1 MGMFDYITCLYPLPE
16 GLPPGERFQTK
27 DLTNAL
33 MEYTITAD
41 GHLQEASASEDR
53 TGFTGTIELYWSN
66 VVASGPGLYTRT
78 GEDAHVLEYRITFV
92 TGSVVRVEELKNE
105 YKPALESSKFPL
117 WKMPSAEEQRQFEER
132 RSEPL
137 TGRTMW
143 LWFGGHKTGYAVKVI
158 AESEHQLVL
167 QAEDDRFQILDR
179 GSRDRLLFDSQE
191 DGLRYTNERQAEWER
206 RRKEYDEAIQARA
219 ASVQHPDGA
228 P

>member
-1 MGMFDYITCLYPLPE
+1 
-16 GLPPGERFQTK
+16 
-27 DLTNAL
+27 

-41 GHLQEASASEDR
+41 GHLQEDSAAEDR

-78 GEDAHVLEYRITFV
+78 GEDAHVLEYRLTFV
-92 TGSVVRVEELKNE
+92 AGSVVRVDELKNE
-105 YKPALESSKFPL
+105 YEPALASSKFSL
-117 WKMPSAEEQRQFEER
+117 WKMPSAEERRSFEER
-132 RSEPL
+132 SREPL

-143 LWFGGHKTGYAVKVI
+143 LWWGGHKTGYAVKVV

-179 GSRDRLLFDSQE
+179 FSRDRILFDSQE
-191 DGLRYTNERQAEWER
+191 DGLRYTNERAAEWER
-206 RRKEYDEAIQARA
+206 RRKEYDAAIQARS
-219 ASVQHPDGA
+219 ASIHRPDVA

>member
-1 MGMFDYITCLYPLPE
+1 MGMFDYITCLYLLPE

-33 MEYTITAD
+33 VEYTITAD
-41 GHLQEASASEDR
+41 GHLQEDSASEDR
-53 TGFTGTIELYWSN
+53 TDFTGTIELYWSN

-78 GEDAHVLEYRITFV
+78 GEDAHVLEYRLTFV
-92 TGSVVRVEELKNE
+92 AGSVVRVDELKNE
-105 YKPALESSKFPL
+105 YEPALASSKFPL
-117 WKMPSAEEQRQFEER
+117 WKMPSAEERRSFEER
-132 RSEPL
+132 SREPL

-143 LWFGGHKTGYAVKVI
+143 LWWGGHKTGYAVKVV

-179 GSRDRLLFDSQE
+179 FSRDRILFDSQE
-191 DGLRYTNERQAEWER
+191 DGLRYTNERAAEWER
-206 RRKEYDEAIQARA
+206 RRKEYDAAIQARS
-219 ASVQHPDGA
+219 ASIHRPDVA